1 MASNKLR
8 TRIVYTA
15 EAVDQMS
22 DKEVRAAY
30 SSIRHIAVERSK
42 RLQSYGFTNTRAAKE
57 AQRLN
62 FFPPL
67 AEMSDE
73 ETRQMLLDTSVWLR
87 NKYSKAA
94 EVRRKNRQAMKAFR
108 KMGYQFIDETN
119 IIDFLEF
126 MDDMKEQYADKNYE
140 YTRIAEAYDLA
151 QKYQIPE
158 EELRRDFENWMKDTK
173 TLPRIEA
180 LGEGATSAD
189 VRNLVKGDA
198 MRYDKKK
205 SSRFSQTAKR
215 RRRNWKS
222 KK

>member
-15 EAVDQMS
+15 EVVDQMS
-22 DKEVRAAY
+22 EKEVRAAY
-30 SSIRHIAVERSK
+30 TSIRHIAVERQK
-42 RLQSYGFTNTRAAKE
+42 RLQKYGYTGTRNAKE
-57 AQRLN
+57 AERLRN
-62 FFPPL
+62 FPKL
-67 AEMSDE
+67 SELSDE

-94 EVRRKNRQAMKAFR
+94 EVRRRNRQAIKSFR
-108 KMGYQFIDETN
+108 KMGYEFINESN

-126 MDDMKEQYADKNYE
+126 MDDMKEQYADKNFE

-158 EELRRDFENWMKDTK
+158 EELRRDFELWMKDTK
-173 TLPRIEA
+173 TLPKIEA

-189 VRNLVKGDA
+189 VRNLLKGEQ
-198 MRYDKKK
+198 MKYDKAK
-205 SSRFSQTAKR
+205 SRFTQYQKKR
-215 RRRNWKS
+215 RKNWKS